1 MTTDDQIP
9 QAQPVALARRLAV
22 SDNFGALFREG
33 MALVEET
40 AMYLDGDGREESRDL
55 GRSASLIYATESMR
69 LTTRLMQ
76 LASWL
81 LLQRAVNEGE
91 MTSEQA
97 LEERNKVRIDRLSTA
112 KDGPG
117 WEELPPMLI
126 NLVDRSV
133 RLQERINHLDSGL
146 DGNDALDPSVQ
157 AENPVGDQLKRLS
170 SVFGG
175 LRQSGD

>member
-9 QAQPVALARRLAV
+9 QAEPVALARRLAV

-33 MALVEET
+33 MSLVEET
-40 AMYLDGDGREESRDL
+40 AMYLDGDGREQSRDL
-55 GRSASLIYATESMR
+55 GRSASLVYATESMR

-91 MTSEQA
+91 MTAEQA

-112 KDGPG
+112 KGGPG

-133 RLQERINHLDSGL
+133 RLQERINHLDTAL
-146 DGNDALDPSVQ
+146 DGKDALDSSVQ
-157 AENPVGDQLKRLS
+157 IENPVADQIRRLT
-170 SVFGG
+170 SVFGA
-175 LRQSGD
+175 LDKS